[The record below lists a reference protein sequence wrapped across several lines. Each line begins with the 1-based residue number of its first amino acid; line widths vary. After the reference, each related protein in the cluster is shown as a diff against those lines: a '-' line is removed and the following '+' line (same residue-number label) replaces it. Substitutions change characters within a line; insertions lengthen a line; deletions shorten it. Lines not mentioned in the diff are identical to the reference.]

1 MSAILPSP
9 NGPIFLTEAG
19 IETYI
24 EYKMGFPL
32 KHFCLFDLLNNP
44 RATAA
49 ITDYYR
55 NLLDVAKTHKTGM
68 ILCGLHYRASPDW
81 GALME
86 YTPEALAEINIRA
99 VKLLQSLAD
108 AYRSD
113 SLPVLIS
120 ACIGPRG
127 DAYQLNQ
134 TLTVESAE
142 AYHTIQIQTVKDAG
156 ADIITALT
164 LNSVDEAIGITK
176 AAQTIG
182 IPVVISFTVDE
193 TSRLKTGP
201 SLKQA
206 IEQTD
211 AATNAGPTYYMLNCS
226 HPVDFEPALEPGNWI
241 TRLNGIRPNA
251 SALDKGTLCKLGHL
265 EEGDP
270 IALGQQMG
278 TLASRFPHI
287 SVWGGCCGTDAVHIN
302 EIAKNVLA
310 TRS

>member
-1 MSAILPSP
+1 MSATLPSP
-9 NGPIFLTEAG
+9 KGPIFLTEGG

-44 RATAA
+44 QATAA
-49 ITDYYR
+49 ITDYYLD
-55 NLLDVAKTHKTGM
+55 LLNVAKTHNTGM

-81 GALME
+81 GALLG

-99 VKLLQSLAD
+99 VKLLQSLGA
-108 AYRSD
+108 AWRSD

-127 DAYQLNQ
+127 DAYQLNK
-134 TLTVESAE
+134 TLTAESAK
-142 AYHTIQIQTVKDAG
+142 AYHSTQIQIVKDAG
-156 ADIITALT
+156 ADLVTALT
-164 LNSVDEAIGITK
+164 LNSVEEAIGITR
-176 AAQTIG
+176 AAKTAG

-193 TSRLKTGP
+193 TSRIKTGP

-211 AATNAGPTYYMLNCS
+211 AATNNGPAYYMLNCS
-226 HPVDFEPALEPGNWI
+226 HPDDFEPALEPGTWI

-270 IALGQQMG
+270 IALGQQIG
-278 TLASRFPHI
+278 ALATRYKHI
-287 SVWGGCCGTDAVHIN
+287 RIWGGCCGTDAVHIN
-302 EIAKNVLA
+302 EIAKNVVA
-310 TRS
+310 AHA